1 MIIKE
6 LTKQLV
12 EKQKLMPSGYWRVV
26 LEIYKG
32 ANLVWTAIKSCF
44 GRGFWINEKPWVNT
58 DSWKNN
64 V

>member
-1 MIIKE
+1 MIIKD
-6 LTKQLV
+6 LTKRLT
-12 EKQKLMPSGYWRVV
+12 EKQRLLPSGKWQVV
-26 LEIYKG
+26 LEIYRG

-64 V
+64 